1 MPCSENQRAGR
12 KRRICNE
19 RKQSLKPS
27 SEAAYSKYSRIF
39 GSAFLVAKVEVNDV
53 PRGIW
58 SSEIRSSKRTF
69 RRPTCRIKASLRQE
83 ICQNDLRDLQLRPP
97 PFSVFSMFVLGS
109 HKICLDG
116 DGDVCVFF
124 SFCFVFPGVFRLK
137 FSKKGKNLQ
146 SLHLS
151 SISFAGRVFGKGEAD
166 LRRAVACC
174 QRSPFQ
180 EKEGTSRN

>member
-116 DGDVCVFF
+116 DGDVRVFF
-124 SFCFVFPGVFRLK
+124 
-137 FSKKGKNLQ
+137 
-146 SLHLS
+146 LS
-151 SISFAGRVFGKGEAD
+151 VLFFLGFFASNFQ
-166 LRRAVACC
+166 RR
-174 QRSPFQ
+174 
-180 EKEGTSRN
+180 EKIFNPCI